1 MRVKKADLGEGETK
15 ISKKQKKKKKTE
27 GKPWQRKKLIEL

>member
-15 ISKKQKKKKKTE
+15 ISKKQKKLKE
-27 GKPWQRKKLIEL
+27 SLGKEKS

>member
-15 ISKKQKKKKKTE
+15 ISKKQKKTE